1 MRLWIFVI
9 FAPRGPQRNRSWR
22 SKIQKITKNKFLIKF
37 SSREKIYKK
46 ILTGRKNVIFNV
58 WNDSWMI
65 HFKSIFLEIYGQ
77 DAGCRLV
84 YIFVNLRLS
93 LGRERKRFNQGF
105 YKNVHFKNV
114 HLQKH
119 TFTRTYIIKTYIAKM
134 YKNNYWKEKL
144 QFLSCGSII
153 GYIRLFF

>member
-1 MRLWIFVI
+1 M
-9 FAPRGPQRNRSWR
+9 
-22 SKIQKITKNKFLIKF
+22 KF
-37 SSREKIYKK
+37 SSREKKVEKYLQVEK
-46 ILTGRKNVIFNV
+46 TWFFNV
-58 WNDSWMI
+58 WNDSRVT

-114 HLQKH
+114 HSQNVHSQKR
-119 TFTRTYIIKTYIAKM
+119 TFTRTYIIKTYTAKMYTAKM
-134 YKNNYWKEKL
+134 YKNKYWKEKL
-144 QFLSCGSII
+144 EFLSCGSII

>member
-1 MRLWIFVI
+1 M
-9 FAPRGPQRNRSWR
+9 
-22 SKIQKITKNKFLIKF
+22 KF
-37 SSREKIYKK
+37 SSREKKVEKYLQVEK
-46 ILTGRKNVIFNV
+46 TWFFNV
-58 WNDSWMI
+58 WNDSWMT

-114 HLQKH
+114 PLQNVHSQKR
-119 TFTRTYIIKTYIAKM
+119 TFTRTYT
-134 YKNNYWKEKL
+134 YKNVDLQKCTFAKRIKL
-144 QFLSCGSII
+144 KTLFCLSLRQCHLAKRITLHT
-153 GYIRLFF
+153 LF

>member
-1 MRLWIFVI
+1 M
-9 FAPRGPQRNRSWR
+9 
-22 SKIQKITKNKFLIKF
+22 T
-37 SSREKIYKK
+37 
-46 ILTGRKNVIFNV
+46 
-58 WNDSWMI
+58 

-114 HLQKH
+114 PLQNVHSHKR
-119 TFTRTYIIKTYIAKM
+119 TFTRTYTYKNVDLQKCTFAKM
-134 YKNNYWKEKL
+134 YKNKYWKEKL
-144 QFLSCGSII
+144 QFSSCGSII